1 MRISRGAGSAP
12 TLPLAPVIG
21 AGLLFAGSL
30 WIAPLARAADDA
42 GPPLPVRKPVES
54 SRELVGTPTFAELQ
68 ARLDKGDQIAALHA
82 LQMALNQ
89 VGDGTTFQWKKN
101 NRDLKGIIKPT
112 TAFRNSYG
120 QICRH
125 VVYALSLGK
134 YRKQIEFV
142 ACREAGGRWR
152 L

>member
-1 MRISRGAGSAP
+1 MSISPGAGSAP
-12 TLPLAPVIG
+12 TLPFAPVIG
-21 AGLLFAGSL
+21 AGLLVAGSL
-30 WIAPLARAADDA
+30 WIAPLAIAADSA
-42 GPPLPVRKPVES
+42 SPALPVRKPVQL
-54 SRELVGTPTFAELQ
+54 SRQTAGTPTFAELQ
-68 ARLDKGDQIAALHA
+68 ARLDKGDQVAALHA

-89 VGDGTTFQWKKN
+89 VGDGATFHWKKD

-120 QICRH
+120 QVCRH
-125 VVYALSLGK
+125 VVYALSLGD